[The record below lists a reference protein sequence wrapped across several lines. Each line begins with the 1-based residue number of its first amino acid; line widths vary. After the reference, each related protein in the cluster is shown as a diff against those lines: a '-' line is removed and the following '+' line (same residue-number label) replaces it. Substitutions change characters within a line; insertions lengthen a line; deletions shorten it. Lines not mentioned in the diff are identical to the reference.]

1 MGSLIGLVA
10 LAALFIWL
18 LGVGTRR
25 PVPAPEDDVQSPIQ
39 RDELAEA
46 EAELREDRS
55 ARSIGEALA
64 AEPGEEE
71 DDEDWGPGSPG
82 HGGLPGIS

>member
-1 MGSLIGLVA
+1 MGSLIGLAA
-10 LAALFIWL
+10 LAALFAWL
-18 LGVGTRR
+18 LGIGTRR
-25 PVPAPEDDVQSPIQ
+25 PIPAPEDDVESPIE

-71 DDEDWGPGSPG
+71 EEDWGPGSPG

>member
-1 MGSLIGLVA
+1 MGSLIGLVL

-25 PVPAPEDDVQSPIQ
+25 PVPAPEDDVTTPIG

-46 EAELREDRS
+46 EAALREDRS
-55 ARSIGEALA
+55 TRSIGEALA
-64 AEPGEEE
+64 AEGGEEE
-71 DDEDWGPGSPG
+71 DEELGPRLAGTWGNWE
-82 HGGLPGIS
+82 

>member
-25 PVPAPEDDVQSPIQ
+25 PVPAPEDDVATPIG

-46 EAELREDRS
+46 EAALREDRS
-55 ARSIGEALA
+55 TRSIGEALA
-64 AEPGEEE
+64 AEGGDEE
-71 DDEDWGPGSPG
+71 DEDWGPGSPG